1 MTMRFAGK
9 VALVTGASRGIGRAT
24 AEMFAREGASVVVN
38 YRRNR
43 ESAEQVVAGIERGGG
58 AAIAIEA
65 DLASAEAVTA
75 MFARVKER
83 FGALDL
89 LVANAAATAFRP
101 LVESKDYNVERT
113 YAITV
118 MGFFRCVQQ
127 AAPLM
132 ERRGGA
138 IVAVSGIDTARYIA
152 GHGALGS
159 AKAAMEMLV
168 RYFAVELA
176 PQNIRVNGVNP
187 GFIDT
192 DSARMYAE
200 YGGKSWDA
208 RIESD
213 WLPQVPARRI
223 GEVDEVGRVI
233 AFLCSPESSYIYG
246 QTIAVDG
253 GFSLV

>member
-1 MTMRFAGK
+1 MRFAGK

-24 AEMFAREGASVVVN
+24 AETFAREGASVVVN
-38 YRRNR
+38 YRKNR
-43 ESAEQVVAGIERGGG
+43 EAAEQVVAGIERGGG

-65 DLASAEAVTA
+65 DLASAEAVPA

-83 FGALDL
+83 FGALDF

-118 MGFFRCVQQ
+118 MGFFRCVQE
-127 AAPLM
+127 AARLM
-132 ERRGGA
+132 AGRGGA
-138 IVAVSGIDTARYIA
+138 IVAVSGIDTARYVA

-176 PQNIRVNGVNP
+176 PENIRVNGVNP

-192 DSARMYAE
+192 DSARMYAA

-213 WLPQVPARRI
+213 WLPRLPARRI
-223 GEVDEVGRVI
+223 GEANEVARVI